1 MLDQGTELAG
11 LTDEAPGFGVENG
24 MDYPLPQAEFDED
37 THECRLDSYEIYLKQ
52 AEQYPILS
60 PEQQTALAVRI
71 QKGDEEA
78 REQLVQSNLLLVVW
92 VAQRH
97 TNMGLPLLNLIQEG
111 NIGLIK
117 AVDRYRLNRGTRFST
132 YAQFRIRYAILRAI
146 SNKARTVR
154 LCTGCQSD
162 LLRLKRIEAALWCK
176 LERMPTQQEIAK
188 AAKMP
193 LRRMKE
199 ITEAPNLLSS
209 LDEPDHGLDGSDL
222 HGGQY
227 DRIADEQA
235 VDPAQSAGK
244 LIEAGIINEA
254 IGSLNHRDQKI
265 VRLRFGFTDR
275 PHTLEEVG
283 NIFGVTREA
292 IRMLQDRALR
302 KLRGKLQMATLNRN
316 LDFEL
321 QACA

>member
-97 TNMGLPLLNLIQEG
+97 TNMGLPLLDLIQEG

-117 AVDRYRLNRGTRFST
+117 AVDRYRLNRAPAFQHTPSFASGTPS
-132 YAQFRIRYAILRAI
+132 
-146 SNKARTVR
+146 AR
-154 LCTGCQSD
+154 D
-162 LLRLKRIEAALWCK
+162 
-176 LERMPTQQEIAK
+176 QQQGQDG
-188 AAKMP
+188 P
-193 LRRMKE
+193 
-199 ITEAPNLLSS
+199 PVHWLSIG
-209 LDEPDHGLDGSDL
+209 P
-222 HGGQY
+222 
-227 DRIADEQA
+227 A
-235 VDPAQSAGK
+235 PAQADR
-244 LIEAGIINEA
+244 
-254 IGSLNHRDQKI
+254 GSPLVQ
-265 VRLRFGFTDR
+265 T
-275 PHTLEEVG
+275 
-283 NIFGVTREA
+283 
-292 IRMLQDRALR
+292 
-302 KLRGKLQMATLNRN
+302 
-316 LDFEL
+316 
-321 QACA
+321 